1 MKELQHTVINQL
13 GMHARP
19 AGLFA
24 KLAKEHHSRIKV
36 FKGEQSA
43 DAVRILA
50 VMSMEIKA
58 GDRIRITVDGEDEE
72 EVMRQVREV
81 CEQIL

>member
-1 MKELQHTVINQL
+1 MKELHHTVVNQL

-24 KLAKEHHSRIKV
+24 KLAKEHHSRIKLY
-36 FKGEQSA
+36 KGEQSA
-43 DAVRILA
+43 DAVRVLA

-72 EVMRQVREV
+72 EVMQQVREV
-81 CEQIL
+81 CEKIL

>member
-1 MKELQHTVINQL
+1 M
-13 GMHARP
+13 
-19 AGLFA
+19 
-24 KLAKEHHSRIKV
+24 